1 MNKLSKLANKAS
13 EMKSA
18 PLVERKKSNEKVQL
32 NARISKEMKQRMDAS
47 NVSFQRFVN
56 ENLENYIQK
65 EIERLKSL

>member
-13 EMKSA
+13 EMKTA